1 MTTVYVPTGTRRAGG
16 FELAP
21 RSGTLPGLRVLLL
34 HNGKAPGDE
43 LLSEIGHRLQGH
55 GAEITGSHRKRVSGA
70 GAGASV
76 IDDIVG
82 RADVVVN
89 ALAD

>member
-1 MTTVYVPTGTRRAGG
+1 MTTVYVPTGTKRVGG

-43 LLSEIGHRLQGH
+43 LLAEIGDRLRAQ
-55 GAEITGSHRKRVSGA
+55 GAEIAGSHRKRVSGS
-70 GAGASV
+70 GAGATV